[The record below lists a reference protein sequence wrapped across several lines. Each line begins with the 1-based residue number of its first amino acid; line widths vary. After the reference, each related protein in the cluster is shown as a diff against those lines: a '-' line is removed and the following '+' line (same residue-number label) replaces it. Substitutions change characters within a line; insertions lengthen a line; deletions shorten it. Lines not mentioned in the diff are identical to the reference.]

1 MQNCQRS
8 ISRRRN
14 EIPAR
19 TQSVFLCRMQY
30 LSADYRLVAYFL
42 FESKFRLMVDPIAP
56 IVGKDLSFDFRLR
69 AQELSQ
75 LESSY
80 KSR

>member
-1 MQNCQRS
+1 M
-8 ISRRRN
+8 
-14 EIPAR
+14 
-19 TQSVFLCRMQY
+19 T
-30 LSADYRLVAYFL
+30 
-42 FESKFRLMVDPIAP
+42 DPIATM
-56 IVGKDLSFDFRLR
+56 VTKDLSFDFRLR